1 MTVEVSM
8 FSCLSDNYGFLLH
21 DVSSGLTAT
30 IDTPEVTA
38 INKALS
44 DRGWKL
50 THILNTHHHFDHT
63 GGNAELKAHWG
74 CEIVGAVKD
83 ASRIPGL
90 DKGVHDQEKFFFGEQ
105 EIEVFSVPGHTSGHI
120 AYYLADASILFVGDT
135 IFSLGCGRLF
145 EGTASQM
152 WSSLQKLMTLPDE
165 TVIYC
170 AHEYTEANANFAITI
185 EPGNEALLKR
195 IEKVR
200 ELRAELMPTVPTT
213 LGLEKS
219 TNPFLRAEENSIQRR
234 VGMLGRA
241 PESVFAKIRQ
251 MKDSF

>member
-21 DVSSGLTAT
+21 DVSSGLTAA
-30 IDTPEVTA
+30 IDTPEVTS
-38 INKALS
+38 INTALS
-44 DRGWKL
+44 DKGWKL
-50 THILNTHHHFDHT
+50 THIFNTHHHFDHA
-63 GGNAELKAHWG
+63 GGNAELKEQWG
-74 CEIVGAVKD
+74 CEVVGAAKD

-90 DKGVHDQEKFFFGEQ
+90 DKGVHDQEKFSFGGQ

-152 WSSLQKLMTLPDE
+152 WSSLQKLMKLPDE

-170 AHEYTEANANFAITI
+170 AHEYTEANADFAITI
-185 EPGNEALLKR
+185 EPDNEALQKR
-195 IEKVR
+195 IMKVR
-200 ELRAELMPTVPTT
+200 GLRAELRPTVPTT

-234 VGMLGRA
+234 VGMLGSE

>member
-21 DVSSGLTAT
+21 DVSSGFTAA

-44 DRGWKL
+44 DKGWKL
-50 THILNTHHHFDHT
+50 THIFNTHHHFDHA
-63 GGNAELKAHWG
+63 GGNAELKEQWG
-74 CEIVGAVKD
+74 CEIVGSAKD

-90 DKGVHDQEKFFFGEQ
+90 DKGVYDKEKFLFGRQ
-105 EIEVFSVPGHTSGHI
+105 EVEVFSVPGHTSGHV
-120 AYYLADASILFVGDT
+120 AYYIADASTLFVGDT

-145 EGTASQM
+145 EGTAAQM
-152 WSSLQKLMTLPDE
+152 WSSLQKLMKLPDE

-170 AHEYTEANANFAITI
+170 AHEYTEANADFAVTI
-185 EPGNEALLKR
+185 EPNNDALLKR

-200 ELRAELMPTVPTT
+200 GLRAQSMPTVPTT

-219 TNPFLRAEENSIQRR
+219 TNPFLRAGQNSIQRS
-234 VGMLGRA
+234 VGMLGGE
-241 PESVFAKIRQ
+241 PGSVFAKIRE